1 MSSPPA
7 KKRRRVQVEKTRQ
20 AAPAIA
26 STSSQPQPDMQA
38 MVNSCVTAAIPAIT
52 QTVLDAL
59 QRAEVPGA
67 PTPDDQEVESETQT
81 DNLASQATAGSAV
94 AFDTLTAGPSS
105 CEYVEESSSK
115 RNISKPIDLGLDPKI
130 KTKIVSDE
138 FVDMG
143 VLLNPGKDNKER
155 YTTEI
160 KDGSLSLVKLPAAKK
175 VHTLSQ
181 WLACFH
187 VFGAIYSKRHQD
199 RGHQL
204 FEYARRIQAI
214 AEESGDHA
222 AMSYDRSF
230 RLWRERDPH
239 DCPWDQLNVAL
250 YHEALS
256 EGLVYKLKSKPG
268 QPFQSGSTRKSPFKG
283 RPTVSECTATAT
295 ITTREC
301 VNEGH
306 CVLTPTHVSIVGDPM
321 IEPSAP
327 LLNNSPTQM
336 APHTMIPTKQS
347 FTKSSHNTNKSK

>member
-59 QRAEVPGA
+59 QRAEVPSA

-268 QPFQSGSTRKSPFKG
+268 QPFQSGVNKKKPFQGTANRKRVYCHSY
-283 RPTVSECTATAT
+283 
-295 ITTREC
+295 
-301 VNEGH
+301 N
-306 CVLTPTHVSIVGDPM
+306 
-321 IEPSAP
+321 
-327 LLNNSPTQM
+327 NNSGMCKRGPLCTY
-336 APHTMIPTKQS
+336 PHTCQYCGGPHDRTKCTSSQQQPNTNGTTHNDPTKQS